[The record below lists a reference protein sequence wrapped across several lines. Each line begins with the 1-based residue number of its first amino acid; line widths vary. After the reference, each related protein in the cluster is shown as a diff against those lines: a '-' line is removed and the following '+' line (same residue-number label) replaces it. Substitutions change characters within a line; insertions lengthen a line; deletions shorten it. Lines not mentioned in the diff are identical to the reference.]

1 MYLQATNARVSA
13 NVVMKSTGAST
24 AWNHPLLGAPGLHL
38 LHHGEPGGQVPGLGA
53 HAWWRITVGTFWSTV
68 HCCHCVMI
76 CAHRGNVCEKLWLS
90 DNMTRLAGG
99 SCQYAAQRV
108 RVATKIFEGFDS
120 LTLKERQSPLSKRY
134 LSSDARFI
142 ALPS

>member
-1 MYLQATNARVSA
+1 
-13 NVVMKSTGAST
+13 
-24 AWNHPLLGAPGLHL
+24 
-38 LHHGEPGGQVPGLGA
+38 
-53 HAWWRITVGTFWSTV
+53 
-68 HCCHCVMI
+68 MI